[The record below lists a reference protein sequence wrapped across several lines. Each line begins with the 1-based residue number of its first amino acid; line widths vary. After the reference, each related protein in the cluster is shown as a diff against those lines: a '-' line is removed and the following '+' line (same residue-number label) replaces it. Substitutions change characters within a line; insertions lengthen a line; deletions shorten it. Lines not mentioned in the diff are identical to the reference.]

1 MRKCGEKE
9 NFNPQPP
16 PIIITL
22 FLMVGIWGV
31 IQRCVSAE
39 LGERQGHQL
48 RAELARI
55 LVSEQTERPMG
66 DFLKYID
73 QWETSE
79 NVDSKLAP

>member
-1 MRKCGEKE
+1 MFRLNSE
-9 NFNPQPP
+9 NDRD
-16 PIIITL
+16 ISCML
-22 FLMVGIWGV
+22 
-31 IQRCVSAE
+31 
-39 LGERQGHQL
+39 L

-55 LVSEQTERPMG
+55 LVSEQTKRPMG